1 MNVLVV
7 SNMGPKKSAP
17 VLGLF
22 VNNQVKRLKHKIS
35 NLDYFYMRW
44 NGDSFFHRLFK
55 YPLFFFSFFIGV
67 VLNPKKVD
75 LIHIHYYYPT
85 ILCAWLYKLLRNKH
99 VKVVVT
105 CHGGD
110 IYCYENPSQTYKK
123 LISIVDHW
131 IFTSKRLQQSFY
143 AQNIT
148 YSILSAGFDES
159 IYFQQPEIEKKFD
172 AAFVGC
178 LDHNKGTDRLEAL
191 IQACPDKQFIVI
203 GMGPHLAHFLTL
215 AKAHNNV
222 TVTGALAAN
231 AVANYLNQSRVLVS
245 LSRNES
251 FGLVMTEAM
260 ACGTPVI
267 ATKNHGSEEQLAG
280 SVYLINQDN
289 ESELVSTFSNAL
301 NSVLSAESSE
311 YQKLS
316 ENALAISN
324 KYRLKS
330 VCIEIEAIYRDLVA
344 KS

>member
-22 VNNQVKRLKHKIS
+22 VNNQVKRLKHDIS

-55 YPLFFFSFFIGV
+55 YPFFFFSFFISV
-67 VLNPKKVD
+67 VLNPKKID

-85 ILCAWLYKLLRNKH
+85 ILSAWLYKLLRNKH

-110 IYCYENPSQTYKK
+110 IYCYQSPSQTYKK
-123 LISIVDHW
+123 LICIVDHW

-143 AQNIT
+143 AQNIS

-159 IYFQQPEIEKKFD
+159 IYFQKTDIAKQYD
-172 AAFVGC
+172 VAFVGC

-191 IQACPDKQFIVI
+191 VKACPEKSFIVI
-203 GMGPHLAHFLTL
+203 GMGPHLTRFLTL
-215 AKAHNNV
+215 SKTYKNL
-222 TVTGALAAN
+222 TVTGALPADE
-231 AVANYLNQSRVLVS
+231 VAKHLTQSRILIS

-267 ATKNHGSEEQLAG
+267 ATKTHGSEEQLKG
-280 SVYLINQDN
+280 SAYLIEQSN
-289 ESELVSTFSNAL
+289 ESELISAFIKAL
-301 NSVLSAESSE
+301 NSVLSAESHE

-324 KYRLKS
+324 KYRLES
-330 VCIEIEAIYRDLVA
+330 ICLEIEAIYRNLVA
-344 KS
+344 K

>member
-44 NGDSFFHRLFK
+44 NGDSLFHKLFK
-55 YPLFFFSFFIGV
+55 YPFFFLRFFFCV
-67 VLNPKKVD
+67 VLKPKKID

-85 ILCAWLYKLLRNKH
+85 ILCAWLYKFFRNKR

-110 IYCYENPSQTYKK
+110 IYCYKKPSQTYKK

-143 AQNIT
+143 TQNIA

-159 IYFQQPEIEKKFD
+159 IYFQHPETEKKFD
-172 AAFVGC
+172 VAFVGC

-215 AKAHNNV
+215 AKTHNNV

-231 AVANYLNQSRVLVS
+231 EVAQYLNQSRVLVS

-260 ACGTPVI
+260 ACGLPVI
-267 ATKNHGSEEQLAG
+267 ATKNHGSEEQLEG
-280 SVYLINQDN
+280 SAYLIEQNNAD
-289 ESELVSTFSNAL
+289 LVSTFTKAL
-301 NSVLSAESSE
+301 NSLLSAESSE

-316 ENALAISN
+316 EHALAISN

-330 VCIEIEAIYRDLVA
+330 ICLEIETIYRDLVT